1 MKKLVL
7 FASAAMI
14 VLSMAS
20 CKKDYT
26 CTCTFF
32 GITSSY
38 EYKDLKKKDADALG
52 AACTSSSIC
61 TWTVK

>member
-52 AACTSSSIC
+52 AACT
-61 TWTVK
+61 

>member
-14 VLSMAS
+14 VLSVAS

-26 CTCTFF
+26 CTCTVF
-32 GITSSY
+32 GITVSQDY
-38 EYKDLKKKDADALG
+38 NDLKKKDAETLEAS
-52 AACTSSSIC
+52 CTAGGYC
-61 TWTVK
+61 TWATK